1 MMEKPKKN
9 LLGRDVSK
17 STGKTRNA
25 DGSYTRSKDKV
36 VFNKKGTLVKYKTKE
51 TKYTPSGEPV
61 GKLQAYKPAG
71 TTVTK
76 KKFSDKGQMT
86 SSKTRAAIRPVRA
99 SIKKK

>member
-1 MMEKPKKN
+1 MDKKPKLK
-9 LLGRDVSK
+9 REVSK
-17 STGKTRNA
+17 STSKTRNA
-25 DGSYTRSKDKV
+25 DGGYTRSKDKV

-61 GKLQAYKPAG
+61 GRLQAYKPAG

-76 KKFSDKGQMT
+76 RKFSNTGEMT
-86 SSKTRAAIRPVRA
+86 SSKTRPAIRPVRA

>member
-1 MMEKPKKN
+1 MDKNPKPK
-9 LLGRDVSK
+9 REVSK

-25 DGSYTRSKDKV
+25 DGGYTRSKSKV
-36 VFNKKGTLVKYKTKE
+36 VFNKKGDLVKSKTKE

-61 GKLQAYKPAG
+61 GRLQAYKPAG

-76 KKFSDKGQMT
+76 KKFNKGEIT
-86 SSKTRAAIRPVRA
+86 SSKTRPAIRPVRA